1 MLLQEKQMTAIYGIE
16 MNFHG
21 SQGGIFIMKKYSEMS
36 KEELLTLK
44 AELVK
49 NTQISKRRVLHLI
62 CPVVNRQQIS

>member
-36 KEELLTLK
+36 
-44 AELVK
+44 
-49 NTQISKRRVLHLI
+49 
-62 CPVVNRQQIS
+62 

>member
-1 MLLQEKQMTAIYGIE
+1 MTAIYGIE

-44 AELVK
+44 AEVV
-49 NTQISKRRVLHLI
+49 QIEN
-62 CPVVNRQQIS
+62 PVIAFDFQTSAFGKEYEILLNSRLL